1 MRSMDSRVPLEEPV
15 DFEYPEFV
23 VVQSVRGILN
33 YGHLF
38 NHMCMGFL
46 RMYFHNEWI
55 VCVRVW
61 LLLHKGTIDWN
72 DCGKME
78 WVRYSVEDW
87 ESLAQSIVD
96 MCDETMDEY
105 SPIDRIFRSA
115 QGLGFAHYFGHEA
128 QLRSMFPNF
137 LVKDWL
143 EQTQMIMSMWFIH
156 NRDRLSVDLHLWMYM
171 LHVGGCF
178 PDPILPAGVVPM
190 DQGSF
195 RDRVLIAPPAHCC
208 RLFKSTESP
217 LPWHLCGFPICGSLA
232 QYQE

>member
-1 MRSMDSRVPLEEPV
+1 
-15 DFEYPEFV
+15 
-23 VVQSVRGILN
+23 
-33 YGHLF
+33 
-38 NHMCMGFL
+38 
-46 RMYFHNEWI
+46 
-55 VCVRVW
+55 
-61 LLLHKGTIDWN
+61 
-72 DCGKME
+72 
-78 WVRYSVEDW
+78 
-87 ESLAQSIVD
+87 
-96 MCDETMDEY
+96 MDEY

-143 EQTQMIMSMWFIH
+143 EQAQMIMSMWFIR

-178 PDPILPAGVVPM
+178 PNPILPVGVLPM

-195 RDRVLIAPPAHCC
+195 KDRVLIAPTAHCC
-208 RLFKSTESP
+208 RLFKSTENP
-217 LPWHLCGFPICGSLA
+217 LPWHLCGFPICGSVA